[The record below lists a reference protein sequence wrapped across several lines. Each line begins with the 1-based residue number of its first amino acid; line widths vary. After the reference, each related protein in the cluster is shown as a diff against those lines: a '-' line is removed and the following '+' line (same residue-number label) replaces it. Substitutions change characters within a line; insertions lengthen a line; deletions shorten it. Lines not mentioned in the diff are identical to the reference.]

1 MFKQL
6 QQLLEAVGLNFTLL
20 LAGAIG
26 TWVGMKNGQPWW
38 VQAITVFTGAFIA
51 NYTAPVVV
59 DLFGM
64 SAGSVGGVGFLTGY
78 MGKQGLEFIIEKF
91 KKDGKSKT
99 N

>member
-1 MFKQL
+1 MLKQI
-6 QQLLEAVGLNFTLL
+6 QILLETVGLNFTLL
-20 LAGAIG
+20 LGGAIG
-26 TWVGMKNGQPWW
+26 AWIGMKNGQPWW

-51 NYTAPVVV
+51 NYTAPVVI

-91 KKDGKSKT
+91 KKDGKGKS
-99 N
+99 